1 MKTHYF
7 AGIGIDD
14 MFVILQCFG
23 NAEKSRTTDDL
34 GERIGSAMRHAGV
47 AITVTSLTDVCAF
60 AIGCITV
67 CSKSALITVTLTAL
81 TMTKLRKVGT
91 EMISE
96 CSVQSDTS
104 GWRGDFGNRRAEQ
117 PQQKL

>member
-1 MKTHYF
+1 
-7 AGIGIDD
+7 

-67 CSKSALITVTLTAL
+67 CT
-81 TMTKLRKVGT
+81 G
-91 EMISE
+91 
-96 CSVQSDTS
+96 
-104 GWRGDFGNRRAEQ
+104 
-117 PQQKL
+117 

>member
-1 MKTHYF
+1 MKIHNF
-7 AGIGIDD
+7 PGIGIDD

-34 GERIGSAMRHAGV
+34 GERIGNAMRHAGV

-67 CSKSALITVTLTAL
+67 C
-81 TMTKLRKVGT
+81 M
-91 EMISE
+91 
-96 CSVQSDTS
+96 
-104 GWRGDFGNRRAEQ
+104 
-117 PQQKL
+117 